1 MKATA
6 EKHMFSWKIIFFFK
20 KKVEFFNDKETSEAN
35 IINQF
40 DQIYE

>member
-1 MKATA
+1 M
-6 EKHMFSWKIIFFFK
+6 ENNIFFK